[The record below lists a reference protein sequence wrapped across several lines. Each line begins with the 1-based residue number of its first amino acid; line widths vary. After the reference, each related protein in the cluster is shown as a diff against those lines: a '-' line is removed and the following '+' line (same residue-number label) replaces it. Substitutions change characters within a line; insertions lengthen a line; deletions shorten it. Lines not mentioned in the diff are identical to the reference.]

1 MNSTR
6 RIHLTTGGLV
16 LAGGMLLGT
25 TACASGASDLGSSL
39 RESVEVDAVTVGTTT
54 SGGTT
59 ILAMASVGSSVF
71 SIGQSNTDIRFGAT
85 FDGSDPDENW
95 ETFGNPV
102 DVASDDFTVVNPGN
116 SPDAAPGGIAHVGG
130 QVGTDVASL
139 DIIVDDGSTV
149 SALITDGFYV
159 AAWLGSDFSDRDTLD
174 AKFVL
179 TLVDGSSSTVGYL
192 ELSEG

>member
-149 SALITDGFYV
+149 SASITDGFYV